1 MYVLGDVFNLH
12 ETLPENM
19 ERDARSKTTR
29 YQKSHWGYKATG
41 KVIWYHLR
49 SHIVNTLGICNV
61 NN

>member
-29 YQKSHWGYKATG
+29 YQKSHWGHKATG
-41 KVIWYHLR
+41 NVISFHIR
-49 SHIVNTLGICNV
+49 SHIVHTL
-61 NN
+61 